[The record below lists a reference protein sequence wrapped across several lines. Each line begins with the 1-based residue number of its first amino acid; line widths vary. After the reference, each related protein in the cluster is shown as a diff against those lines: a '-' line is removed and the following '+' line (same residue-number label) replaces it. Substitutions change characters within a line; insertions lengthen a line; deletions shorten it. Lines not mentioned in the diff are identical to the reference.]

1 MSREFSQCDLVLTN
15 FFGGETQVGLVME
28 VRRSSYG
35 IQSYLTFL
43 SDGRLL
49 YLQSTDIIS
58 PEELAQSHA

>member
-43 SDGRLL
+43 SDGQLL
-49 YLQSTDIIS
+49 YLQPADIIS
-58 PEELAQSHA
+58 PEELVQSHA

>member
-28 VRRSSYG
+28 VRRSIYG

-49 YLQSTDIIS
+49 YLQPTDIIS
-58 PEELAQSHA
+58 TEELVQSHA